1 MFTQKVNVE
10 KSFHKRRPRKVCV
23 KIFKNLLKYT
33 TERNNNKKR
42 HYQTRNFLIIK
53 VNLFEK
59 NTSNITWQLIS
70 KIRQFAKIPSQ

>member
-33 TERNNNKKR
+33 TERNNNNKKG
-42 HYQTRNFLIIK
+42 IIK
-53 VNLFEK
+53 QEIF
-59 NTSNITWQLIS
+59 
-70 KIRQFAKIPSQ
+70 